1 MYKNILVPIALDENR
16 DGAGSIAIADSL
28 RAEGGKI
35 TLLHVVED
43 FQGYVSAELP
53 EDLPAKNRAYANAS
67 LDKVARQCGVDVE
80 TKVISGH
87 ASRAIL
93 DAAHDMGADC
103 IVLASHRPGLG
114 DYLIGSNAARVV
126 RHAACSVHVIR

>member
-1 MYKNILVPIALDENR
+1 MYKNILVPIALDEER
-16 DGAGSIAIADSL
+16 DGAASISVADSL

-43 FQGYVSAELP
+43 FQGFVAAELP
-53 EDLPAKNRAYANAS
+53 PDLPAKNRAYAKDG
-67 LDKVARQCGVDVE
+67 LEKVAKLSGVDVE
-80 TKVISGH
+80 TKVIVGH

-93 DAAHDMGADC
+93 DAASDMEADC

-126 RHAACSVHVIR
+126 RHAACAVHVIR